1 MAFIRTRTLKGKR
14 YRYLQWSYRVPGR
27 RTPKTGSIYLGP
39 EGGGF
44 FARNFKIE
52 HSGIPVQHREEIW
65 AQQAKVEARE
75 KTERQQALDKLHDD
89 YGLKV
94 GPDNPTPQE
103 KAPAA
108 SESQAPTGEQENA
121 PSENDGGE

>member
-1 MAFIRTRTLKGKR
+1 MAFGRTRTFKGKR
-14 YRYLQWSYRVPGR
+14 YRYFQWSYRVAGR

-39 EGGGF
+39 EEGF

-65 AQQAKVEARE
+65 AHQHEVEARE
-75 KTERQQALDKLHDD
+75 KAERQQTLDKLHED
-89 YGLKV
+89 YGMKM

-103 KAPAA
+103 KVSA
-108 SESQAPTGEQENA
+108 GEQEKTPTEGVGA
-121 PSENDGGE
+121 SKT